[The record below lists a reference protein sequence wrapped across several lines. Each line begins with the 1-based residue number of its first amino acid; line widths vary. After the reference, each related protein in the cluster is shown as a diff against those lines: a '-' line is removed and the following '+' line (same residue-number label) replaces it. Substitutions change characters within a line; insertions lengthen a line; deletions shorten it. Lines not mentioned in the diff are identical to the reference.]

1 MLLDNVT
8 LGELVAKNLFGTKGN
23 KWEKNLK
30 YIIPRKGNFLNPS
43 LDCNAATFA
52 IFWLEKS
59 TKRVTNF
66 TIDVY
71 NEEEPN
77 DNDEKEDVTT
87 HFATLL
93 SSVKIQF
100 VGKNAQKWANSTL
113 FWDER
118 TDVQDNF
125 ADYHAQLLP
134 SDRTITSVPFQQDG
148 YNGEMSYLASFD
160 VIHNVTQDEIIKY
173 WTDPLILKGSLT
185 VEK

>member
-8 LGELVAKNLFGTKGN
+8 LGELVAKNLFGE

-52 IFWLEKS
+52 IFWIEKS
-59 TKRVTNF
+59 IKRVTNF

-71 NEEEPN
+71 NEET
-77 DNDEKEDVTT
+77 EDVTT

-118 TDVQDNF
+118 TDVQNNF
-125 ADYHAQLLP
+125 AEYHAQLLP

>member
-1 MLLDNVT
+1 MVLDNVT
-8 LGELVAKNLFGTKGN
+8 LGELVAKNLFGE

-30 YIIPRKGNFLNPS
+30 YIIPRKGNFFNPS
-43 LDCNAATFA
+43 LDVNAATFA

-59 TKRVTNF
+59 IKRVTNL
-66 TIDVY
+66 TTDDY
-71 NEEEPN
+71 NEEEC
-77 DNDEKEDVTT
+77 DTT
-87 HFATLL
+87 HYATLL

-100 VGKNAQKWANSTL
+100 VGKNAQKWAISTL

-118 TDVQDNF
+118 TDVQNNF
-125 ADYHAQLLP
+125 AEYQAQLLL

>member
-1 MLLDNVT
+1 MVLDNVT
-8 LGELVAKNLFGTKGN
+8 LGELVAKNLFGK

-43 LDCNAATFA
+43 LDCNAATYA

-59 TKRVTNF
+59 LKRVTNF

-71 NEEEPN
+71 NKEEPN
-77 DNDEKEDVTT
+77 DNDEEEDVTT

-93 SSVKIQF
+93 SSVSIQF
-100 VGKNAQKWANSTL
+100 VGKDAQKWAFSTL

-125 ADYHAQLLP
+125 AEYQSQLLP

>member
-1 MLLDNVT
+1 MVLDNVT
-8 LGELVAKNLFGTKGN
+8 LGELVAKNLFGE
-23 KWEKNLK
+23 KWKKNLK

-43 LDCNAATFA
+43 LDVNAATFA

-71 NEEEPN
+71 NKEEPN
-77 DNDEKEDVTT
+77 DNSDEEDVTT

-100 VGKNAQKWANSTL
+100 VGKDAQKWAISTL

-125 ADYHAQLLP
+125 AEYQSQLLP

>member
-1 MLLDNVT
+1 MLDNVT
-8 LGELVAKNLFGTKGN
+8 LGELVAKNLFGE

-52 IFWLEKS
+52 IFWIEKS
-59 TKRVTNF
+59 IKRVTNF

-71 NEEEPN
+71 NEET
-77 DNDEKEDVTT
+77 EDVTI

>member
-1 MLLDNVT
+1 MVLDNVT
-8 LGELVAKNLFGTKGN
+8 LGELVAKNLFGE

-43 LDCNAATFA
+43 LYCNAATFA

-59 TKRVTNF
+59 IKRVTNL
-66 TIDVY
+66 TTDDY
-71 NEEEPN
+71 NEEEC
-77 DNDEKEDVTT
+77 DTT
-87 HFATLL
+87 HYATLL

-100 VGKNAQKWANSTL
+100 VGKDAQKWAISTL

-118 TDVQDNF
+118 TDVQNNF
-125 ADYHAQLLP
+125 AEYQAQLLL

>member
-1 MLLDNVT
+1 MVLDNVT
-8 LGELVAKNLFGTKGN
+8 LGELVAKNLFGE
-23 KWEKNLK
+23 KWKKNLK

-43 LDCNAATFA
+43 LDVNAATFA

-59 TKRVTNF
+59 IKRVTNF
-66 TIDVY
+66 TTDDY
-71 NEEEPN
+71 NEEEC
-77 DNDEKEDVTT
+77 DTT
-87 HFATLL
+87 HYATLL

-100 VGKNAQKWANSTL
+100 VGKNAQKWAISTL

-118 TDVQDNF
+118 TDVQNNF
-125 ADYHAQLLP
+125 AEYQAQLLL

>member
-1 MLLDNVT
+1 MMLDNVT
-8 LGELVAKNLFGTKGN
+8 LGELVAKNLFGN

-59 TKRVTNF
+59 IKRVTNI
-66 TIDVY
+66 TTDDY
-71 NEEEPN
+71 NEEEC
-77 DNDEKEDVTT
+77 DTT
-87 HFATLL
+87 HYATLL

-100 VGKNAQKWANSTL
+100 VGKNAQKWAISTL

-118 TDVQDNF
+118 TDVQNNF
-125 ADYHAQLLP
+125 AEYQSQLCT

>member
-1 MLLDNVT
+1 MMLDNVT
-8 LGELVAKNLFGTKGN
+8 LGELVAKNLFGE

-71 NEEEPN
+71 NEET
-77 DNDEKEDVTT
+77 EDVTT

-118 TDVQDNF
+118 LDVQDNF
-125 ADYHAQLLP
+125 AEYHAQLLP
-134 SDRTITSVPFQQDG
+134 SDRTIASIPFQQDG

>member
-1 MLLDNVT
+1 MVLDNVT
-8 LGELVAKNLFGTKGN
+8 LGELVAKNLFGE

-43 LDCNAATFA
+43 LDVNAATFA

-59 TKRVTNF
+59 IKRVTNF
-66 TIDVY
+66 TTDDY
-71 NEEEPN
+71 NEEEC
-77 DNDEKEDVTT
+77 DTT
-87 HFATLL
+87 HYATLL
-93 SSVKIQF
+93 TSVKIQF
-100 VGKNAQKWANSTL
+100 VGKNAQKWAISTL

-118 TDVQDNF
+118 TDVQNNF
-125 ADYHAQLLP
+125 AEYQSQLLP

>member
-1 MLLDNVT
+1 MILDNVT
-8 LGELVAKNLFGTKGN
+8 LGELVAKNLFGE

-52 IFWLEKS
+52 IFWIEKS
-59 TKRVTNF
+59 IKRVTNF

-71 NEEEPN
+71 NEET
-77 DNDEKEDVTT
+77 EDVTT

-118 TDVQDNF
+118 LDVQDNF
-125 ADYHAQLLP
+125 AEYHAQLLP
-134 SDRTITSVPFQQDG
+134 SDRTIASIPFQQDG

-160 VIHNVTQDEIIKY
+160 VTHNVTQDEIIKY

>member
-1 MLLDNVT
+1 MVLDNVT
-8 LGELVAKNLFGTKGN
+8 LGELVAKNLFGE

-43 LDCNAATFA
+43 LDVNAATFA

-59 TKRVTNF
+59 IKRVTNL
-66 TIDVY
+66 TTDDY
-71 NEEEPN
+71 NE
-77 DNDEKEDVTT
+77 KECDTT
-87 HFATLL
+87 HYATLL

-100 VGKNAQKWANSTL
+100 VGKDAQKWAISTL

-118 TDVQDNF
+118 TDVQNNF
-125 ADYHAQLLP
+125 AEYQAQLLL

>member
-1 MLLDNVT
+1 MVLDNVT
-8 LGELVAKNLFGTKGN
+8 LGELVAKNLFGE

-43 LDCNAATFA
+43 LDVNAATFA

-59 TKRVTNF
+59 IKRVTNI
-66 TIDVY
+66 TTDDY
-71 NEEEPN
+71 NEEEC
-77 DNDEKEDVTT
+77 DTT
-87 HFATLL
+87 HYATLL

-100 VGKNAQKWANSTL
+100 VGKDAQKWAISTL

-118 TDVQDNF
+118 TDVQNNF
-125 ADYHAQLLP
+125 AEYQSQLLP

>member
-1 MLLDNVT
+1 MVLDNVT
-8 LGELVAKNLFGTKGN
+8 LGELVAKNLFGN

-43 LDCNAATFA
+43 LDVNAATFA

-59 TKRVTNF
+59 IKRVTNF
-66 TIDVY
+66 TTDDY
-71 NEEEPN
+71 NEEEC
-77 DNDEKEDVTT
+77 DTT
-87 HFATLL
+87 HYATLL
-93 SSVKIQF
+93 TSAKIQF
-100 VGKNAQKWANSTL
+100 VGKNAQKWAISTL

-118 TDVQDNF
+118 TDVQNNF
-125 ADYHAQLLP
+125 AEYQSQLCT

>member
-1 MLLDNVT
+1 MVLDNVT
-8 LGELVAKNLFGTKGN
+8 LGELVAKNLFGE

-43 LDCNAATFA
+43 LDVNAATFA

-59 TKRVTNF
+59 IKRVTNF
-66 TIDVY
+66 TTDDY
-71 NEEEPN
+71 NE
-77 DNDEKEDVTT
+77 KECDTT
-87 HFATLL
+87 HYATLL
-93 SSVKIQF
+93 TSVKIQF
-100 VGKNAQKWANSTL
+100 VGKNAQKWAISTL

-118 TDVQDNF
+118 TDVQNNF
-125 ADYHAQLLP
+125 AEYQSQSLP

>member
-1 MLLDNVT
+1 MVLDNVT
-8 LGELVAKNLFGTKGN
+8 LGELIAKNLFGD

-43 LDCNAATFA
+43 LDVNAATFA

-59 TKRVTNF
+59 IKRVTNF
-66 TIDVY
+66 TTDDY
-71 NEEEPN
+71 NE
-77 DNDEKEDVTT
+77 KECDTT
-87 HFATLL
+87 HYATLL

-100 VGKNAQKWANSTL
+100 VGKNAQKWAISTL

-118 TDVQDNF
+118 TDVQNNF
-125 ADYHAQLLP
+125 AEYQSQLLP

>member
-8 LGELVAKNLFGTKGN
+8 LGELVAKNLFGE

-52 IFWLEKS
+52 IFWIEKS
-59 TKRVTNF
+59 IKRVTNF

-71 NEEEPN
+71 NEET
-77 DNDEKEDVTT
+77 EDVTT

-93 SSVKIQF
+93 SSVNIQF
-100 VGKNAQKWANSTL
+100 VGKDAQKWANSTL

-118 TDVQDNF
+118 LDVQDNF
-125 ADYHAQLLP
+125 AEYHAQLLP

>member
-8 LGELVAKNLFGTKGN
+8 LGELVAKNLFGE

-52 IFWLEKS
+52 IFWIEKS
-59 TKRVTNF
+59 IKRVTNF

-71 NEEEPN
+71 NEET
-77 DNDEKEDVTT
+77 EDVTT

-125 ADYHAQLLP
+125 ADYQSQLLP

>member
-1 MLLDNVT
+1 MMLDNVT
-8 LGELVAKNLFGTKGN
+8 LGELVAKNLFGN

-59 TKRVTNF
+59 IKRVTNI
-66 TIDVY
+66 TTDDY
-71 NEEEPN
+71 NEEEC
-77 DNDEKEDVTT
+77 DTI
-87 HFATLL
+87 HYATLL

-100 VGKNAQKWANSTL
+100 VGKDAQKWAISTL

-118 TDVQDNF
+118 TDVQNNF
-125 ADYHAQLLP
+125 AEYQAQLLL

>member
-1 MLLDNVT
+1 MMLDNVT
-8 LGELVAKNLFGTKGN
+8 LGELIAKNFFGE

-59 TKRVTNF
+59 LKRVTNF

-71 NEEEPN
+71 NKEEPN
-77 DNDEKEDVTT
+77 DNSEKEDITT

-100 VGKNAQKWANSTL
+100 VGKDAQKWAFSTL

-125 ADYHAQLLP
+125 AEYQSQLCP

-173 WTDPLILKGSLT
+173 WTDLLILKGSLT

>member
-1 MLLDNVT
+1 MLLDNGT
-8 LGELVAKNLFGTKGN
+8 LGELVAKNLFGE

-52 IFWLEKS
+52 IFWIEKS

-71 NEEEPN
+71 NEET
-77 DNDEKEDVTT
+77 EDVTT

-118 TDVQDNF
+118 LDVQDNF
-125 ADYHAQLLP
+125 AEYHAQLLP

>member
-1 MLLDNVT
+1 MLDNVT
-8 LGELVAKNLFGTKGN
+8 LGELVAKNLFGE

-59 TKRVTNF
+59 IKRVTNI
-66 TIDVY
+66 TTDDY
-71 NEEEPN
+71 NE
-77 DNDEKEDVTT
+77 KECDTT
-87 HFATLL
+87 HSATLL
-93 SSVKIQF
+93 YSVKIQF
-100 VGKNAQKWANSTL
+100 VGKNAQKWAISTL

-118 TDVQDNF
+118 TDVQNNF
-125 ADYHAQLLP
+125 AEYQSQLCT

>member
-1 MLLDNVT
+1 MVLDNVT
-8 LGELVAKNLFGTKGN
+8 LGELVAKNLFGE

-43 LDCNAATFA
+43 LDVNAATFA

-59 TKRVTNF
+59 IKRVTNF
-66 TIDVY
+66 TTDDY
-71 NEEEPN
+71 NE
-77 DNDEKEDVTT
+77 KECDTT
-87 HFATLL
+87 HYATLL
-93 SSVKIQF
+93 TSVKIQF
-100 VGKNAQKWANSTL
+100 VGKNAQKWAISTL

-118 TDVQDNF
+118 TDVQNNF
-125 ADYHAQLLP
+125 AEYQAQLLL

-160 VIHNVTQDEIIKY
+160 VTHNVTQDEIIKY

>member
-1 MLLDNVT
+1 MVLDNVT
-8 LGELVAKNLFGTKGN
+8 LGELVAKNLFGE

-59 TKRVTNF
+59 IKRVTNL
-66 TIDVY
+66 TTDDY
-71 NEEEPN
+71 NEEEC
-77 DNDEKEDVTT
+77 DTT
-87 HFATLL
+87 HYAMLL

-100 VGKNAQKWANSTL
+100 VGKDAQKWAISTL

-118 TDVQDNF
+118 TDVQNNF
-125 ADYHAQLLP
+125 AEYQAQLLL

>member
-1 MLLDNVT
+1 MMLDNVT
-8 LGELVAKNLFGTKGN
+8 LGELVAKNLFGE

-43 LDCNAATFA
+43 LDVNAATFA

-59 TKRVTNF
+59 IKRVTNL
-66 TIDVY
+66 TTDDY
-71 NEEEPN
+71 NEEEC
-77 DNDEKEDVTT
+77 DTT
-87 HFATLL
+87 HYATLL

-100 VGKNAQKWANSTL
+100 VGKEAQKWAISTL

-118 TDVQDNF
+118 TDVQNNF
-125 ADYHAQLLP
+125 AEYQAQLLL
-134 SDRTITSVPFQQDG
+134 SDRTITSIPFQQDG

>member
-1 MLLDNVT
+1 MVLDNVT
-8 LGELVAKNLFGTKGN
+8 LGELVAKNLFGE

-43 LDCNAATFA
+43 LDVNAATFA

-59 TKRVTNF
+59 IKRVTNL
-66 TIDVY
+66 TTDDY
-71 NEEEPN
+71 NEEEC
-77 DNDEKEDVTT
+77 DTT
-87 HFATLL
+87 HYATLL

-100 VGKNAQKWANSTL
+100 VGKDAQKWAISTL

-118 TDVQDNF
+118 TDVQNNF
-125 ADYHAQLLP
+125 AEYQAQLLL
-134 SDRTITSVPFQQDG
+134 SDRTITSIPFQQDG

>member
-1 MLLDNVT
+1 MMLDNVT
-8 LGELVAKNLFGTKGN
+8 LGELVAKNLFGE

-59 TKRVTNF
+59 IKRVTNI
-66 TIDVY
+66 TTDDY
-71 NEEEPN
+71 NEEEC
-77 DNDEKEDVTT
+77 DTI
-87 HFATLL
+87 HYATLL

-100 VGKNAQKWANSTL
+100 VGKDAQKWAISTL

-118 TDVQDNF
+118 TDVQNNF
-125 ADYHAQLLP
+125 AEYQAQLLL

>member
-8 LGELVAKNLFGTKGN
+8 LGELVAKNLFGN

-43 LDCNAATFA
+43 LDVNAATFA

-59 TKRVTNF
+59 IKRVTNF
-66 TIDVY
+66 TTDDY
-71 NEEEPN
+71 NE
-77 DNDEKEDVTT
+77 KECDTT
-87 HFATLL
+87 HYATLL
-93 SSVKIQF
+93 TSVKIQF
-100 VGKNAQKWANSTL
+100 VGKNAQKWAISTL

-118 TDVQDNF
+118 TDVQNNF
-125 ADYHAQLLP
+125 AEYQSQLLP
-134 SDRTITSVPFQQDG
+134 SDRTITSIPFQQDG

>member
-8 LGELVAKNLFGTKGN
+8 LGELVAKNLFGN

-43 LDCNAATFA
+43 LDCNAATYA

-59 TKRVTNF
+59 IKRVTNF

-71 NEEEPN
+71 NK
-77 DNDEKEDVTT
+77 EKEDVTT

-100 VGKNAQKWANSTL
+100 VGKDAQKWAFSTL

-134 SDRTITSVPFQQDG
+134 SERTIASIPFQQDG

>member
-8 LGELVAKNLFGTKGN
+8 LGELVAKNLFGE

-52 IFWLEKS
+52 IFWIEKS
-59 TKRVTNF
+59 IKRVTNF

-71 NEEEPN
+71 NEET
-77 DNDEKEDVTT
+77 EDVTT

-100 VGKNAQKWANSTL
+100 VGKNAQKWACSTL

-125 ADYHAQLLP
+125 AEYQSQLLP
-134 SDRTITSVPFQQDG
+134 SDRTITSIPFQQDG

>member
-1 MLLDNVT
+1 MMLDNVT
-8 LGELVAKNLFGTKGN
+8 LGELVAKNLFGE

-43 LDCNAATFA
+43 LDCKAATFA
-52 IFWLEKS
+52 IFRLEKS
-59 TKRVTNF
+59 IKRVTNF
-66 TIDVY
+66 TTDDY
-71 NEEEPN
+71 NEEECN
-77 DNDEKEDVTT
+77 TT
-87 HFATLL
+87 HYATLL

-100 VGKNAQKWANSTL
+100 VGKNAQKWAISTL

-118 TDVQDNF
+118 TDVQNNF
-125 ADYHAQLLP
+125 AEYQSQLLP

>member
-1 MLLDNVT
+1 MMLDNVT
-8 LGELVAKNLFGTKGN
+8 LGELVAKNLFGE

-52 IFWLEKS
+52 IFWIEKS
-59 TKRVTNF
+59 IKRVTNF

-71 NEEEPN
+71 NEET
-77 DNDEKEDVTT
+77 EDVTT

-100 VGKNAQKWANSTL
+100 VGKDAQKWANSTL

-125 ADYHAQLLP
+125 ADYHAQLLL

-160 VIHNVTQDEIIKY
+160 VIYNVTQDEIIKY

>member
-1 MLLDNVT
+1 MVLDNVT
-8 LGELVAKNLFGTKGN
+8 LGELVAKNLFGE

-30 YIIPRKGNFLNPS
+30 YIFPRKGNFLNPS

-52 IFWLEKS
+52 IFWIEKS
-59 TKRVTNF
+59 TKRVTNL

-71 NEEEPN
+71 NEET
-77 DNDEKEDVTT
+77 EDVTT

-118 TDVQDNF
+118 LDVQDNF
-125 ADYHAQLLP
+125 AEYHAQLLP

-160 VIHNVTQDEIIKY
+160 VINNVTQDEIIKY
-173 WTDPLILKGSLT
+173 WTDPLILQGSLT

>member
-1 MLLDNVT
+1 MVLDNVT
-8 LGELVAKNLFGTKGN
+8 LGELVAKNLFGE

-43 LDCNAATFA
+43 LDVNAATFA

-59 TKRVTNF
+59 IKRVTNL
-66 TIDVY
+66 TTDDY
-71 NEEEPN
+71 NEEEC
-77 DNDEKEDVTT
+77 DTT
-87 HFATLL
+87 HYATLL

-100 VGKNAQKWANSTL
+100 VGKDAQKWAISTL

-118 TDVQDNF
+118 TDVQNNF
-125 ADYHAQLLP
+125 AEYQAQLLL

>member
-1 MLLDNVT
+1 MMLDNVT
-8 LGELVAKNLFGTKGN
+8 LGELVAKNLFGSKGN

-59 TKRVTNF
+59 IKRVTNF

-71 NEEEPN
+71 NK
-77 DNDEKEDVTT
+77 EKEDVTT

-100 VGKNAQKWANSTL
+100 VGKDAQKWAFSTL

>member
-1 MLLDNVT
+1 MMLDNVT
-8 LGELVAKNLFGTKGN
+8 LGELVAKNLFGE

-43 LDCNAATFA
+43 LDVNAATFA

-59 TKRVTNF
+59 IKRVTNL
-66 TIDVY
+66 TTDDY
-71 NEEEPN
+71 NEEEC
-77 DNDEKEDVTT
+77 DTT
-87 HFATLL
+87 HYATLL

-100 VGKNAQKWANSTL
+100 VGKDAQKWAISTL

-118 TDVQDNF
+118 TDVQNNF
-125 ADYHAQLLP
+125 AEYQAQLLL
-134 SDRTITSVPFQQDG
+134 SDRTITSIPFQQDG

>member
-1 MLLDNVT
+1 MLDNVT
-8 LGELVAKNLFGTKGN
+8 LGELVAKNLFGE

-52 IFWLEKS
+52 IFWIEKS
-59 TKRVTNF
+59 IKRVTNF

-71 NEEEPN
+71 NEET
-77 DNDEKEDVTT
+77 EDVTT

-118 TDVQDNF
+118 TDVQGNF
-125 ADYHAQLLP
+125 AEYQSQLLLGN
-134 SDRTITSVPFQQDG
+134 RAITSVPFQQDG
-148 YNGEMSYLASFD
+148 YNGDMSYMASFD
-160 VIHNVTQDEIIKY
+160 VIQNVTQDEIIKY